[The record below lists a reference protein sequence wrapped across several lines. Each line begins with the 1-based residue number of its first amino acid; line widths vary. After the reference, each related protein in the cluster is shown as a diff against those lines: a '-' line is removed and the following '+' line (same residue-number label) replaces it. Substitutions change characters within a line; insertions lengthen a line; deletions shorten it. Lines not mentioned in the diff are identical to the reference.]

1 MALARVYSRAL
12 VGIEAPL
19 VTVETHIS
27 NGMPQLAIVGLP
39 ETAVRESRE
48 RVRSAILNANLEF
61 PARRVTVNLAP
72 AELPKVGG
80 RYDLAIALSILVAS
94 EQVAADRLVN
104 LEFLGELSL
113 GGELR
118 AVSGVLP
125 AAIRSRES
133 GRRLVVPFDNRH
145 EAGMVKNC
153 RSCHADGLIA
163 VLQMLGDA
171 GQLPSCPR
179 VVLAPDRGSQGH
191 AAHNDLADIRG
202 QTSAKRALQIAAAG
216 GHNLLLKGPP
226 GTGKTML
233 AAALPGIL
241 PSLNEKSALEVAS
254 LRSVA
259 NIKLDPADFYL
270 PPLRSPHHTATPASL
285 IGGGARAMPGEVSL
299 AQHGVLFLDELP
311 QFTGRALEALREPLE
326 ARAITLTR
334 ANHRFTYPASFQL
347 VAAMNPCPCGFLGDP
362 SGRCRCTQSR
372 IDGYRQKLSG
382 PLLDRF
388 DLLVEV
394 PRLSHQELS
403 QVDNSAVHSATVR
416 HQVTRCRQRQLDR
429 AGALNSMLRTRDLE
443 RYCSLDNSGERLLQ
457 QAMRNLHLSA
467 RGFHRVLRLARTL
480 ADMEEQDS
488 IREDHVLE
496 ALGYRS

>member
-1 MALARVYSRAL
+1 MSLARVYSRAL
-12 VGIEAPL
+12 AGIEAPL

-27 NGMPQLAIVGLP
+27 NGMPGLAIVGLP

-94 EQVAADRLVN
+94 EQLPAARLIDH
-104 LEFLGELSL
+104 EFLGELAL

-125 AAIRSRES
+125 AAIRSRDS
-133 GRRLVVPFDNRH
+133 GRKLVVPSANRD
-145 EAGMVKNC
+145 EAGIVKGC
-153 RSCHADGLIA
+153 RSCYADGLGG
-163 VLQMLGDA
+163 VLQMLTDG
-171 GQLPSCPR
+171 GQLPSCPPAA
-179 VVLAPDRGSQGH
+179 LASDQASQGP
-191 AAHNDLADIRG
+191 AGYPDLADIRG
-202 QTSAKRALQIAAAG
+202 QASAKRALQIAAAG

-226 GTGKTML
+226 GTGKTLL

-241 PSLNEKSALEVAS
+241 PRLDERSALEVAA

-259 NIKLDPADFYL
+259 STKLDLTGFYL
-270 PPLRSPHHTATPASL
+270 PPLRSPHHTATPPSL
-285 IGGGARAMPGEVSL
+285 VGGGVRALPGEVSL
-299 AQHGVLFLDELP
+299 AHHGVLFLDELP
-311 QFTGRALEALREPLE
+311 EFAGRALEALREPLE
-326 ARAITLTR
+326 ARAITISR
-334 ANHRFTYPASFQL
+334 ANHRISYPASFQL
-347 VAAMNPCPCGFLGDP
+347 VAAMNPCPCGYLGDP
-362 SGRCRCTQSR
+362 SGRCRCTQPR
-372 IDGYRQKLSG
+372 IDAYRQKISG

-403 QVDNSAVHSATVR
+403 QVDNTMDHSAAVR
-416 HQVTRCRQRQLDR
+416 HKVTRCRQRQFER
-429 AGALNSMLRTRDLE
+429 AGVLNSNLRTRDLE
-443 RYCSLDNSGERLLQ
+443 RFCRLDKSGDRLLR
-457 QAMRNLHLSA
+457 QAMKKLHLSA

-480 ADMEEQDS
+480 ADYQERDSIEEQ
-488 IREDHVLE
+488 HLLE
-496 ALGYRS
+496 ALTHRP